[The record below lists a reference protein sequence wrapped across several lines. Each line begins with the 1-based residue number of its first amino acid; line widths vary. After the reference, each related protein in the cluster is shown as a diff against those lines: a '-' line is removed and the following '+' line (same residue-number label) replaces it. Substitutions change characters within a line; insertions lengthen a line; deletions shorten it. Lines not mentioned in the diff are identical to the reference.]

1 MKKIWYILFIV
12 IGLTV
17 NSLGSSRSDVKIIE
31 ATESIRYLGQKIS
44 KDYLYFYYN
53 PKKIE
58 LKEQLL
64 EDIRVIEQSIDDIS
78 MSTTSVDS
86 KNILD
91 FLTYNIDEIKL
102 LIEENATQESSILML
117 DYSESFLE
125 GADSIAL
132 THKYEFTDEEKM
144 LMELKEF
151 EYLLERVSKYYIASN
166 LNLDKFNNFK
176 HMGDAIVEIEAILKV
191 INRYDYPKAL
201 KKERK
206 VMNESWGVYREFLYK
221 SQKVSLPNLL
231 LLSEKNLKEIV
242 EKIALYHKKNQ

>member
-1 MKKIWYILFIV
+1 MKKIWYILLMV

-31 ATESIRYLGQKIS
+31 ATENIRYLGQKIS

-53 PKKIE
+53 PKKRE

-64 EDIRVIEQSIDDIS
+64 EDIKVIEQSIDDIS
-78 MSTTSVDS
+78 MSTTSIDS

-91 FLTYNIDEIKL
+91 FLTYNTDEIKA
-102 LIEENATQESSILML
+102 LIEEKSTQESSILML

-125 GADSIAL
+125 GANSIAL
-132 THKYEFTDEEKM
+132 AHKYEFTSEEKM
-144 LMELKEF
+144 LMEVKEF

-176 HMGDAIVEIEAILKV
+176 HMGDAIVQIENILKA
-191 INRYDYPKAL
+191 INKYDYPKEL
-201 KKERK
+201 KEERTT
-206 VMNESWGVYREFLYK
+206 MNKSWKVYREFLYK
-221 SQKVSLPNLL
+221 SQKASLPNLV
-231 LLSEKNLKEIV
+231 LLSEKNLKKIV